1 MNNVTYT
8 DAFTV
13 YLDENYKGQWNYHS
27 STFATIE
34 WKEGVTPPDEAVFNS
49 GVDAKLASLTF
60 KEARAVA
67 YPSIQEQLDMQ
78 YWDSINGTTTW
89 ADAIQAVK
97 DAYPKP

>member
-1 MNNVTYT
+1 MADIHKALRALNP
-8 DAFTV
+8 
-13 YLDENYKGQWNYHS
+13 S
-27 STFATIE
+27 IATIWE
-34 WKEGVTPPDEAVFNS
+34 NEDVTFICKDSEGNELT
-49 GVDAKLASLTF
+49 VDVLAAQTWEDPESYV
-60 KEARAVA
+60 EERISA